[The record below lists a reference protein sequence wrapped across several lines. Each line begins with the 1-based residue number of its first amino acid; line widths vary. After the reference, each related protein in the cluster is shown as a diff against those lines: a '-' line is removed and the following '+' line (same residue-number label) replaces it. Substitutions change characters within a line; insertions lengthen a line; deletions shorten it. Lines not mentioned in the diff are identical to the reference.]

1 MNKFLTVAFAAIL
14 FSTTVLAEDKKVVIE
29 LPKTITV
36 TCSDRVQPGT
46 VVLSNPPKFSCAD
59 YDVGKRV
66 IGTGITVGPD
76 MRVSRI
82 LRAVRRLEKPRRQLT
97 VAEIRQNERNT
108 QLVNR
113 SKREIERDNGWKDVR
128 MPVLTPQRP
137 SNGNWKDIVSPTDNR
152 PQSYWQD
159 GYRKGAWQPLDDFD
173 KRFPGMHRNRAWFEK
188 RGSTNCT
195 GMVNISDL
203 LSGKCKGAKVRVN

>member
-1 MNKFLTVAFAAIL
+1 MNKFLTAACAAIL
-14 FSTTVLAEDKKVVIE
+14 FSTTAFAKDKKVVIE

-59 YDVGKRV
+59 YDVVKRV

-82 LRAVRRLEKPRRQLT
+82 LRAVRRVEKPTRRTPTTT
-97 VAEIRQNERNT
+97 VAT
-108 QLVNR
+108 
-113 SKREIERDNGWKDVR
+113 
-128 MPVLTPQRP
+128 
-137 SNGNWKDIVSPTDNR
+137 NGNWKDIHPTDNR
-152 PQSYWQD
+152 PPSYWQD
-159 GYRKGAWQPLDDFD
+159 GYRNGAWQPLDDFD
-173 KRFPGMHRNRAWFEK
+173 KRFPGMNRNRAWFEK

-195 GMVNISDL
+195 GYVNINDL
-203 LSGKCKGAKVRVN
+203 LSGKCKGGKVLVN

>member
-14 FSTTVLAEDKKVVIE
+14 LPTSAFAEDRKVTVE

-59 YDVGKRV
+59 YNVVKRV
-66 IGTGITVGPD
+66 IGTGITIGPD
-76 MRVSRI
+76 TRVSHI
-82 LRAVRRLEKPRRQLT
+82 LRAVRRVEKPTRRTPTTT
-97 VAEIRQNERNT
+97 VAT
-108 QLVNR
+108 
-113 SKREIERDNGWKDVR
+113 
-128 MPVLTPQRP
+128 
-137 SNGNWKDIVSPTDNR
+137 NGNWKDINPTDNR
-152 PQSYWQD
+152 PPSYWQD

-173 KRFPGMHRNRAWFEK
+173 KRFPGMNRNRAWFEK

-203 LSGKCKGAKVRVN
+203 LSGKCKDAKVRVN

>member
-14 FSTTVLAEDKKVVIE
+14 LSTTALAEDREVTVE

-59 YDVGKRV
+59 YDVVKRV

-82 LRAVRRLEKPRRQLT
+82 LRAVRRVEKPRRQLT

-128 MPVLTPQRP
+128 MPVLTSQRP
-137 SNGNWKDIVSPTDNR
+137 SNGNWRDINQTDNR
-152 PQSYWQD
+152 PPSYWQD

-173 KRFPGMHRNRAWFEK
+173 KRFPGMNRNRAWFEK

-203 LSGKCKGAKVRVN
+203 LSGKCKDAKVRVN

>member
-14 FSTTVLAEDKKVVIE
+14 LSTTAFAGEKQVEIK

-36 TCSDRVQPGT
+36 TCSDSVRPGT

-59 YDVGKRV
+59 YDVVTRV
-66 IGTGITVGPD
+66 IGTGITIGPD
-76 MRVSRI
+76 ARVSSI
-82 LRAVRRLEKPRRQLT
+82 LRAVRRVEKPTRI
-97 VAEIRQNERNT
+97 VSA
-108 QLVNR
+108 
-113 SKREIERDNGWKDVR
+113 SKRIRNRRELNVSTND
-128 MPVLTPQRP
+128 
-137 SNGNWKDIVSPTDNR
+137 NWKDISPTDNR
-152 PQSYWQD
+152 PPSYWQD

-173 KRFPGMHRNRAWFEK
+173 KRFPGMNRNRAWFEK

-203 LSGKCKGAKVRVN
+203 LSGKCKDAKVRVN